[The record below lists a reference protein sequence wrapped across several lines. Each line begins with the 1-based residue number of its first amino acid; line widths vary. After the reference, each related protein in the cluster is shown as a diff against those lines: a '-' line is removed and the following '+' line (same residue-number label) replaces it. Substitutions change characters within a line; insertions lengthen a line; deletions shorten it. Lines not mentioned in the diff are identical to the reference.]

1 MIVGG
6 DFNLCLSNQRNYLS
20 SSTHPPPLDPAQRFF
35 ANLTSRLNLSES
47 WTECHGNKHLYTWSP
62 TGNSPGS
69 SRRID
74 YIFTNDAFPFTPVS
88 FEAKETRS
96 DHRALIAAFH
106 HVDHQH
112 RPPPF
117 RLNSRLLTDQ
127 RLLDFVHTCI
137 DQLNESIRLSKDHAP
152 LAWDIF
158 KSRVVRYASSL
169 GAYVAKCNRIDE
181 EACHHLITHVECL
194 MQDPLLTAD
203 QLKRLQDARSGAV
216 AELQEIARTKAE
228 GARLRSHHLSCAL
241 TERCTKVFFSLE
253 RECIKAQTIAKLT
266 VNGEDFTT
274 PNDIASVLHDFYSK
288 LYDSE
293 PIDEA
298 ALSEVLA
305 QANPARKLSR
315 AEQKSLGADLNPYEI
330 AVAIENTAPDKSPGP
345 DGLTGAFYRTFQ
357 ARLCYAL
364 SHVVLHDFYSK
375 LYDSEPIDE
384 AALSE
389 VLAQAN
395 PEQKSL
401 GADLNPY
408 EIAVAIENTAPDKS
422 PGPDGL
428 TGTPG
433 RTIDANIHL
442 MRDLLDLCRVCNIP
456 GVAVLLDSEKA
467 FDRVDHQFLFQA
479 LRKYGVGESFIS
491 WMELLNTGCQS
502 RVVYNCTISLP
513 FPIKRSVR
521 QGSVEAPFLYA
532 IYAGV
537 ISDYVIHKLRDK
549 MLSLALRSGPQ
560 IVEPSLFADDT
571 SIFLS
576 DPNHIHALFEV
587 YATVGRA
594 TNLKINEAKTSVL
607 RLGPLRDADPPDGL
621 AHLQWVPSGLESL
634 ACNSAT
640 AILPK
645 PTSSPAS
652 QGRALSIAGRVLIAN
667 AIGLSRV
674 WYHCRFIH
682 MPNTY
687 SKALSD
693 TVNKYLWKGR
703 FSPVARKVVTAPPK
717 TIMFGLG
724 LIDLPTNIAATAA
737 QALINF
743 LSPVPSFW
751 KLVVNHLAEVADRP
765 ARLSDNPVAEY
776 TAMQRLVAKFPFRL
790 SLSVFWHHAFRA
802 WRRLLPFSEPPRSK
816 NELLATPL
824 WRNPMLD
831 KIDFWMLRKHGI
843 SYLHHLHSGKKW
855 QSARDL
861 REFYDSRL
869 PQVEA
874 RLQVIRSKV
883 SLIDPSKLR
892 NAPVRFRENDWV
904 VDSWGFLRRILETPA
919 ADALSVR
926 VKPYVFRLHGQ
937 VVVPKHILSAR
948 LPLAELTPAVVSDWT
963 SPSAKPHTKKSDLLM
978 QLAEA
983 YPPPKHP

>member
-1 MIVGG
+1 
-6 DFNLCLSNQRNYLS
+6 
-20 SSTHPPPLDPAQRFF
+20 
-35 ANLTSRLNLSES
+35 
-47 WTECHGNKHLYTWSP
+47 
-62 TGNSPGS
+62 
-69 SRRID
+69 
-74 YIFTNDAFPFTPVS
+74 
-88 FEAKETRS
+88 
-96 DHRALIAAFH
+96 
-106 HVDHQH
+106 
-112 RPPPF
+112 
-117 RLNSRLLTDQ
+117 
-127 RLLDFVHTCI
+127 
-137 DQLNESIRLSKDHAP
+137 
-152 LAWDIF
+152 
-158 KSRVVRYASSL
+158 
-169 GAYVAKCNRIDE
+169 
-181 EACHHLITHVECL
+181 
-194 MQDPLLTAD
+194 
-203 QLKRLQDARSGAV
+203 
-216 AELQEIARTKAE
+216 
-228 GARLRSHHLSCAL
+228 
-241 TERCTKVFFSLE
+241 
-253 RECIKAQTIAKLT
+253 
-266 VNGEDFTT
+266 
-274 PNDIASVLHDFYSK
+274 
-288 LYDSE
+288 
-293 PIDEA
+293 
-298 ALSEVLA
+298 
-305 QANPARKLSR
+305 
-315 AEQKSLGADLNPYEI
+315 
-330 AVAIENTAPDKSPGP
+330 
-345 DGLTGAFYRTFQ
+345 
-357 ARLCYAL
+357 
-364 SHVVLHDFYSK
+364 
-375 LYDSEPIDE
+375 
-384 AALSE
+384 
-389 VLAQAN
+389 
-395 PEQKSL
+395 
-401 GADLNPY
+401 
-408 EIAVAIENTAPDKS
+408 
-422 PGPDGL
+422 
-428 TGTPG
+428 
-433 RTIDANIHL
+433 

-479 LRKYGVGESFIS
+479 LRKYGVSESFIS

-621 AHLQWVPSGLESL
+621 AHLQWVPPDGTTRVLGVQLGYGDL
-634 ACNSAT
+634 AKANFEPLRAKV
-640 AILPK
+640 ARAL
-645 PTSSPAS
+645 
-652 QGRALSIAGRVLIAN
+652 GRWSRHSLSIAGRVLIAN

-674 WYHCRFIH
+674 WYHCRCIH

-693 TVNKYLWKGR
+693 TVYNYLWKGR

-717 TIMFGLG
+717 TIVFGLG

-765 ARLSDNPVAEY
+765 ARLSDYPVAEY

-831 KIDFWMLRKHGI
+831 KIDFRMLRKHGI

-861 REFYDSRL
+861 REFCDSRL

-883 SLIDPSKLR
+883 SHIDPSKLR
-892 NAPVRFRENDWV
+892 IAPVRFRENDWV

-926 VKPYVFRLHGQ
+926 VKPYVFRLH
-937 VVVPKHILSAR
+937 
-948 LPLAELTPAVVSDWT
+948 VVSDWT
-963 SPSAKPHTKKSDLLM
+963 SPSAKSHTKPSDLLM

-983 YPPPKHP
+983 YPPPKRPEVEGFFFGSLMRLDVDPSRLQLRGAPENMYRSLCIDKDLDDLRRTANRSRRTMLESRHPSEIENARYWLALYPKHIEECKKRVHIVRCTSSDASLRNLRHMLTPAPVKPTALVEWEQILGPVHWSKLRRNMMTNLVPRNRAGLIWRIAHNTEYLGEIRLLSRRDKLTNEQLREESHSGAFACVHCFRLHGTRAPLENWLHMIVHCPLAVAVWREAETLFSHAQGPWFPRQRSQWLFGPIKNKRYHALMKDEALACLTIVMHTARWTLWTLRCTAKFDNTVFTPADAVLRFRYLITLAARLEHSTIPLPNPWRTDDDGDDFGAAPLHTDEQEHPPFESRWGKAFEIRYNERLSTQLFALAYT